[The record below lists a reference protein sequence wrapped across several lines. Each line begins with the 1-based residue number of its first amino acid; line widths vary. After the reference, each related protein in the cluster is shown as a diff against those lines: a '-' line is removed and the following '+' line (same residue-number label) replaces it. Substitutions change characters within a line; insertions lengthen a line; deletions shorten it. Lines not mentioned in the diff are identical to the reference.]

1 MSGNSRGRFRAL
13 WFFPLAAFLLLFP
26 LASARTQE
34 PQQVERDSTFWIF
47 QRKPLV
53 TYTIG
58 AYSAYVL
65 YKEWKW
71 WWRDNSYPWMIRS
84 EGFLNNYSLGV
95 DKVGHFYTSYLYTT
109 SFRELMVWGGF
120 EPETALWFS
129 VGIAAFHA
137 VSIEI
142 GDGFSTYHFAPDDL
156 LANFLGITYG
166 YLQTG
171 VPFLRNINPKWSY
184 YPSGNAHFKKSWH
197 ITGDYDGHI
206 YWLSFN
212 IHDLLPRG
220 ARNYW
225 PEFLSLAVGYGGKNI
240 SQGASGIPAR
250 KFAISLDYNL
260 LAIPTPGD
268 TWDMIKRVLNPFHF
282 PAPGVKFING
292 EPAQFKPILLF

>member
-1 MSGNSRGRFRAL
+1 MRRSPIQLSVVLVLFLMFAENLPAQE
-13 WFFPLAAFLLLFP
+13 LAAHTEQSDSMFLGMN
-26 LASARTQE
+26 RK
-34 PQQVERDSTFWIF
+34 TFLDYAIPVYGATVFYIQF
-47 QRKPLV
+47 Q
-53 TYTIG
+53 
-58 AYSAYVL
+58 
-65 YKEWKW
+65 W
-71 WWRDNSYPWMIRS
+71 WWKGDPHPFHVYE
-84 EGFLNNYSLGV
+84 EGVWNGYSLGV